1 MTTRDGGRDVI
12 READAQASPDAAQD
26 TAQDAG
32 NGGVPNPAGQEFPHH
47 DHSADAAVAAM
58 STVPVVTNGTDSGP
72 APGFRPG
79 ATLPIRVELARQLH
93 RRRTQVALGF
103 MVLLPAILAAAFAL
117 GSDSGSTRSTFVDL
131 AQGGAANFAMVTL
144 FFAASFLLIVIVSL
158 FFGDT
163 IASEA
168 SWSSLRYL
176 LAMPVP
182 RIRLL
187 RQKFVVAALL
197 SAAAIVLLA
206 GVAAAIGVVAYGT
219 GPLTTPTGE
228 SFAGW
233 GAAGRMALVV
243 AYIAVQLAWVAGLAF
258 LMTVS
263 TDVPLG
269 AVGSAV
275 LLSIVSQI
283 LDQITALGSLRNWL
297 PTHYS
302 FSWTGALVDPINWA
316 DMTRGAFSSI
326 AYGVLLTAL
335 AFWRFRRKDITS

>member
-1 MTTRDGGRDVI
+1 M
-12 READAQASPDAAQD
+12 SP
-26 TAQDAG
+26 
-32 NGGVPNPAGQEFPHH
+32 VHH
-47 DHSADAAVAAM
+47 DHSADLAVSAM
-58 STVPVVTNGTDSGP
+58 THLPSADTTVATGP
-72 APGFRPG
+72 APGFRSG
-79 ATLPIRVELARQLH
+79 ATLPVRVEVARQLR
-93 RRRTQVALGF
+93 RRRTQLALAF
-103 MVLLPAILAAAFAL
+103 MVLLPMILAGAFAL
-117 GSDSGSTRSTFVDL
+117 GDSSGPPNSGSFVDL
-131 AQGGAANFAMVTL
+131 AQSGAANFVMVTL

-176 LAMPVP
+176 LALPVP
-182 RIRLL
+182 RRRLL

-197 SAAAIVLLA
+197 SAVSIALLTAVAAI
-206 GVAAAIGVVAYGT
+206 IGLVFYGT
-219 GPLTTPTGE
+219 GPLTTPSGE
-228 SFAGW
+228 SFAG
-233 GAAGRMALVV
+233 GQATTRLLLVV
-243 AYIAVQLAWVAGLAF
+243 GFTAVQLAWVAGLAF

-283 LDQITALGSLRNWL
+283 LDQITALGDIRNWL

-302 FSWTGALVDPINWA
+302 FAWTGALVDPINWS
-316 DMTRGAFSSI
+316 DMTRGAFSSL
-326 AYGVLLTAL
+326 AYGTVLVAL

>member
-1 MTTRDGGRDVI
+1 M
-12 READAQASPDAAQD
+12 SP
-26 TAQDAG
+26 
-32 NGGVPNPAGQEFPHH
+32 VHH

-58 STVPVVTNGTDSGP
+58 TALPDAGGESTSGP
-72 APGFRPG
+72 APGFRAG
-79 ATLPIRVELARQLH
+79 ATLPIGVELARQIR
-93 RRRTQVALGF
+93 RRRTQLSLAF
-103 MVLLPAILAAAFAL
+103 MVLLPLILAGAFAL
-117 GSDSGSTRSTFVDL
+117 GDSSGPPGSGSFVDL
-131 AQGGAANFAMVTL
+131 AQSSATNFVMVTL
-144 FFAASFLLIVIVSL
+144 FFSASFLLIVIVSL

-163 IASEA
+163 VASEA

-176 LAMPVP
+176 LALPVP
-182 RIRLL
+182 RRRLL

-197 SAAAIVLLA
+197 AALSIVILA
-206 GVAAAIGVVAYGT
+206 AVAAAVGLLLYGT
-219 GPLTTPTGE
+219 GPLVTPAGE

-233 GAAGRMALVV
+233 SAAGRMALVV
-243 AYIAVQLAWVAGLAF
+243 SFIVVQLAWVAGLAF

-283 LDQITALGSLRNWL
+283 LDQITALGGIRDWL

-302 FSWTGALVDPINWA
+302 FAWTGALVDPINLS
-316 DMTRGAFSSI
+316 DMTRGAFSSL
-326 AYGVLLTAL
+326 AYGAVLVAL